1 MLEPKNISETN
12 PLKQTNSNPFIR
24 QDPNS
29 SIQSNFNLIN
39 DNPMRN
45 FHFLN
50 NVNDQNI
57 KKAPKKEEDKKNQIQ
72 PNYQMQL
79 KIYFSFRNYPL
90 IVVGPGGKYLLD

>member
-12 PLKQTNSNPFIR
+12 PLKQANSNQFIR

-45 FHFLN
+45 FNFLN

-57 KKAPKKEEDKKNQIQ
+57 KKAPKKEEDKKNQNQ

-79 KIYFSFRNYPL
+79 KIYFSFRNYPV

>member
-45 FHFLN
+45 F
-50 NVNDQNI
+50 
-57 KKAPKKEEDKKNQIQ
+57 KKAPKKEEDKENQNQ
-72 PNYQMQL
+72 HNYQMQL
-79 KIYFSFRNYPL
+79 KIYFSFRNYPV